1 MFETIQET
9 LMKQQLIEM
18 LCEKSFMY
26 SKDPI
31 YKLASGRQ
39 SQFYVNCRPTTLHPK
54 GMYLVGRL
62 VFNCIEG
69 LNVQGVGGLTFGA
82 DPIAM
87 ATAFTSYIREKPLK
101 AFSVRKTQKDHG
113 IVKWI
118 EGDIASGEKVVV
130 VEDVVTTG
138 GSTIKALDRVRA
150 EGLHV
155 EKVMILVDRQ
165 EGGIEA
171 IREHADSVE
180 SIITIEDL
188 MKVYQDN
195 D

>member
-1 MFETIQET
+1 
-9 LMKQQLIEM
+9 MKQQLVEM

-54 GMYLVGRL
+54 GMYLVGHL
-62 VFNCIEG
+62 VFNCIER

-87 ATAFTSYIREKPLK
+87 ATAFTSYMRKKPLK

-113 IVKWI
+113 IVKWV
-118 EGDIASGEKVVV
+118 EGDITRGEKVVI

-138 GSTIKALDRVRA
+138 GSTIKALDRVQA

-155 EKVMILVDRQ
+155 EKVVVLVDRQ
-165 EGGIEA
+165 EGGMEA
-171 IREHADSVE
+171 IREHVNSVE
-180 SIITIEDL
+180 AIVTIEDL
-188 MKVYQDN
+188 MRAHRHKG
-195 D
+195 

>member
-1 MFETIQET
+1 
-9 LMKQQLIEM
+9 MKQQLIEM